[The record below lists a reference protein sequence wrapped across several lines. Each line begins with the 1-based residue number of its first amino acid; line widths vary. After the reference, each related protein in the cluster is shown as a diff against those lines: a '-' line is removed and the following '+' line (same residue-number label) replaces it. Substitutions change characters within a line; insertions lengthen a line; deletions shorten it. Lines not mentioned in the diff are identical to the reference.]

1 MKILIIGGAGYL
13 GLTLLHK
20 LKYSGSDVSV
30 YDNFTHSNITYI
42 PHNVQYI
49 NDDVKN
55 LKNHSDW
62 ISKFDTIIYLAQ
74 PRLGELEKFNTMH
87 DHVMYLEDLISWLPD
102 HIKFYFASSCSV
114 YGRQDGEVRETSS
127 TQITSIYSEM
137 KLNSENIL
145 IKKNNPNHKI
155 FRFATLYGKS
165 IIERDDVLVNDFI
178 KKIQTEKYLEV
189 FDTKAVRPQLHVR
202 DCAEII
208 NQLIQIDYS
217 DKILNIGSNELNINK
232 KDLLD
237 IILKISPIEFE
248 YKFFEPKDSRSYR
261 VNFDKL
267 KFIFYQNFITYEQ
280 GISELFSQRKKT
292 IIAIEEWDSILN
304 YYRPSGHSKSW
315 YLEEDG
321 KLDYPK
327 MWGFWNIY
335 DTENNNKLFSHQIF
349 RDLTTPSYNKNFIEY
364 KEISK
369 ITDEDYLY
377 CINIWD
383 PNFFNRNKNIGFK
396 TISNRIV
403 NDVKNGKCKIVLIL
417 QFEGFSGI
425 TNNDLYI
432 LDSWISQYNLPTNS
446 VLYIHGNLNI
456 ESLCIENKLKFKGI
470 PISLFDAW
478 IPYEK
483 IQDNPVGLTIDDKC
497 LFLSY
502 NRAPRD
508 SRIYFVSR
516 LLKNNLLNLGK
527 ISMGKFLTSQTKIN
541 DEWAEKLSNQTPILI
556 DKPLDINWAV
566 GVDYNNYETT
576 FVSIVTETLTQP
588 KTLFLSEKTW
598 KPISVGH
605 PFMIIGSKG
614 TLKYLKS
621 LGYKTFDKWW
631 DESYDLIDDEYDR
644 IDCVISQLETLST
657 KSNQELIDMKSEM
670 MEILQHNMDLFKTQ
684 VIKRYSWSGNDFELD
699 NTKPILDILINV

>member
-280 GISELFSQRKKT
+280 GISELFSQRKK
-292 IIAIEEWDSILN
+292 
-304 YYRPSGHSKSW
+304 K
-315 YLEEDG
+315 
-321 KLDYPK
+321 K
-327 MWGFWNIY
+327 
-335 DTENNNKLFSHQIF
+335 
-349 RDLTTPSYNKNFIEY
+349 
-364 KEISK
+364 ISK
-369 ITDEDYLY
+369 KKMDF
-377 CINIWD
+377 
-383 PNFFNRNKNIGFK
+383 FFNF
-396 TISNRIV
+396 
-403 NDVKNGKCKIVLIL
+403 
-417 QFEGFSGI
+417 
-425 TNNDLYI
+425 Y
-432 LDSWISQYNLPTNS
+432 
-446 VLYIHGNLNI
+446 
-456 ESLCIENKLKFKGI
+456 
-470 PISLFDAW
+470 
-478 IPYEK
+478 
-483 IQDNPVGLTIDDKC
+483 
-497 LFLSY
+497 
-502 NRAPRD
+502 
-508 SRIYFVSR
+508 
-516 LLKNNLLNLGK
+516 
-527 ISMGKFLTSQTKIN
+527 
-541 DEWAEKLSNQTPILI
+541 
-556 DKPLDINWAV
+556 
-566 GVDYNNYETT
+566 
-576 FVSIVTETLTQP
+576 
-588 KTLFLSEKTW
+588 
-598 KPISVGH
+598 
-605 PFMIIGSKG
+605 
-614 TLKYLKS
+614 
-621 LGYKTFDKWW
+621 
-631 DESYDLIDDEYDR
+631 
-644 IDCVISQLETLST
+644 
-657 KSNQELIDMKSEM
+657 
-670 MEILQHNMDLFKTQ
+670 
-684 VIKRYSWSGNDFELD
+684 
-699 NTKPILDILINV
+699 